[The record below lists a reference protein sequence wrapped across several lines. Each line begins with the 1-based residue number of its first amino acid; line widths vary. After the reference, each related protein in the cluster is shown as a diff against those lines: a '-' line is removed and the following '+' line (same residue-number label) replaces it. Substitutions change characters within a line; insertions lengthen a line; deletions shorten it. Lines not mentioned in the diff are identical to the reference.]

1 MGRSWLGRRARRGR
15 LATGALVVA
24 AAGILCLCFWPK
36 GRQDGGR
43 EVGTNGTERLPPSPA
58 NGTQEQESQKS
69 AADPGTKAAP
79 APAAKPKP
87 GKEFVKRPGA
97 LQLPDGRVLTFPPP
111 KEGEIRKVY
120 SHGRMYACDHLGNFE
135 DITPRDLFHTP
146 FEANFLALAQADG
159 AFIPA
164 FLTGLDPKEVRA
176 YLTKPYQPIGDETE
190 KELEQLKAYEE
201 LRRAVL
207 EYMDQGG
214 SFDDYVME
222 TARFEKNQRMAHAVG
237 LRSIASLVKAG
248 KIEEAKRMRLAVD
261 QAMKQQGYNPV
272 KLPARFEKLLQ

>member
-1 MGRSWLGRRARRGR
+1 MGRSWLGRRGQRER
-15 LATGALVVA
+15 LATGALVVV
-24 AAGILCLCFWPK
+24 AAGVLCLCFWPE
-36 GRQDGGR
+36 GRQDGAGK
-43 EVGTNGTERLPPSPA
+43 VGTAGAEGLPPSAETGAQPSDA
-58 NGTQEQESQKS
+58 KPS
-69 AADPGTKAAP
+69 AARPERRAPAAP
-79 APAAKPKP
+79 AARPKQA
-87 GKEFVKRPGA
+87 KEFVKRPGA

-146 FEANFLALAQADG
+146 FEANFFALAQADG

-190 KELEQLKAYEE
+190 KEREQLKAYEE
-201 LRRAVL
+201 LRQAVL

-214 SFDDYVME
+214 SFDEYVLE
-222 TARFEKNQRMAHAVG
+222 TARFEKHQRQAHAVG
-237 LRSIASLVKAG
+237 LRSIATLIKAG
-248 KIEEAKRMRLAVD
+248 KIEEAKQMRLAVD

>member
-1 MGRSWLGRRARRGR
+1 MGRSWLGRHGRRGR
-15 LATGALVVA
+15 LATGALVVV
-24 AAGILCLCFWPK
+24 AAGVLCLCFWPE
-36 GRQDGGR
+36 GRQDGL
-43 EVGTNGTERLPPSPA
+43 EKVGTAGAEGLPPSAATGAPA
-58 NGTQEQESQKS
+58 SDAKPS
-69 AADPGTKAAP
+69 AARPGTSAP
-79 APAAKPKP
+79 TAPAAKPKQA
-87 GKEFVKRPGA
+87 KEFVKRPGA

-146 FEANFLALAQADG
+146 FEANFFALAQADG

-190 KELEQLKAYEE
+190 KEREQLKAYEE
-201 LRRAVL
+201 LRQAVL

-214 SFDDYVME
+214 SFDEYVLE
-222 TARFEKNQRMAHAVG
+222 TARFEKHQRQAHAVG
-237 LRSIASLVKAG
+237 LRSIATLIKAG

>member
-1 MGRSWLGRRARRGR
+1 MGRSWLGRRGRRER
-15 LATGALVVA
+15 LATGALVVV
-24 AAGILCLCFWPK
+24 AAGVLCLCFWPE
-36 GRQDGGR
+36 GRQDGVGK
-43 EVGTNGTERLPPSPA
+43 VGTAGAEGLPPSAAMGTPA
-58 NGTQEQESQKS
+58 LDAKPS
-69 AADPGTKAAP
+69 AARPERRAP
-79 APAAKPKP
+79 TAPAAKPKQV
-87 GKEFVKRPGA
+87 KEFVKRPGA

-146 FEANFLALAQADG
+146 FEANFFALAQADG

-190 KELEQLKAYEE
+190 KEREQLKAYEE
-201 LRRAVL
+201 LRQAVL

-214 SFDDYVME
+214 SFDEYVLE
-222 TARFEKNQRMAHAVG
+222 TARFEKHQRQAHAVG
-237 LRSIASLVKAG
+237 LRSIATLIKAG
-248 KIEEAKRMRLAVD
+248 KIEEAKQMRLAVD